1 MSVTL
6 PVAVVLGMDVPEL
19 GGLVGRIVA
28 EQTLKSTADALV
40 VTTWVQAVRR
50 EEDEISQ
57 ALRHQES
64 GISVNPLMEAKLSTR
79 GSQEPD
85 QRVG

>member
-50 EEDEISQ
+50 EEDEISPKLCGSKSQ
-57 ALRHQES
+57 A
-64 GISVNPLMEAKLSTR
+64 
-79 GSQEPD
+79 
-85 QRVG
+85 